1 MVVNFSGT
9 PVEAFDKMLIV
20 NAPAEDAVNEM
31 VFAGVVRLCAAA
43 IRGIGQKVLIYGT
56 PDAGETIA
64 ACVLREHLAIP
75 ADQAVEIMKRVR
87 ASALRKSE
95 LIETIRNYRLT

>member
-1 MVVNFSGT
+1 MIVNFSGT
-9 PVEAFDKMLIV
+9 PVEAFDKIFVL
-20 NAPAEDAVNEM
+20 NAPAEDAIDEM

-75 ADQAVEIMKRVR
+75 ADHAIQIMKRVR

-95 LIETIRNYRLT
+95 LIETIRNYRQT